1 MTIEQVNLSEKEKK
15 GFKQKWGLIIRLSL
29 TISILFYLGYKLNWT
44 ELGKQFRQ
52 VDLAW
57 LAAAC
62 FLVGITFIFGSIRW
76 CLLLKVQ
83 DIFLPLKT
91 VTALTLI
98 GQFFN
103 SFFLGSTGG
112 DVIKTL
118 YVLKYAPLKKAE
130 ATLSVIMDR
139 VMGLFILLCI
149 ALIAL
154 PWNFHLLAR
163 RAEIKPIA
171 VTLFVTFV
179 VILGGA
185 IGLAFIPFKRLPFFP
200 HRLWQTI
207 PRRDIIESIVA
218 GFRQHGHSLHLTLE
232 AIAYT
237 FALWLFVFDAGY
249 CIARATHLNVTFMQI
264 PVIFSIVLCIISLPI
279 SIGGHGIREGAFII
293 MFAAFGVIT
302 IDKQTG
308 GGKEPAILFSILFF
322 AINSVWSLLG
332 GLVYLTFQ
340 HNFVKIDAEKKVP

>member
-1 MTIEQVNLSEKEKK
+1 MIIEQANLSEKGKK
-15 GFKQKWGLIIRLSL
+15 GFEWSWGSLIRLSL

-52 VDLAW
+52 IDLAW
-57 LAAAC
+57 LTAAC
-62 FLVGITFIFGSIRW
+62 LLAGITIILGSIRW
-76 CLLLKVQ
+76 WLLLKVQ

-112 DVIKTL
+112 DVVKTL
-118 YVLKYAPLKKAE
+118 YIFKYAPFKKTK
-130 ATLSVIMDR
+130 ATLSIIMDR
-139 VMGLFILLCI
+139 VIGLFVLLFL

-154 PWNFHLLAR
+154 PWHFHLLAR
-163 RAEIKPIA
+163 RAEIKSIA
-171 VTLFVTFV
+171 VTLFVIFG

-185 IGLAFIPFKRLPFFP
+185 ISLAFIPFKRLSFFP
-200 HRLWQTI
+200 HRLWQKI
-207 PRRDIIESIVA
+207 PRRDVVESLVA

-232 AIAYT
+232 AIASSL
-237 FALWLFVFDAGY
+237 ANWSFVFVAGY
-249 CIARATHLNVTFMQI
+249 CIARAIHINVTFMQI
-264 PVIFSIVLCIISLPI
+264 PIIFSIVLCVISLPI

-293 MFAAFGVIT
+293 VFAAFGVIT

-322 AINSVWSLLG
+322 AIYSVWSLLG

-340 HNFVKIDAEKKVP
+340 HNFVKIDAGK

>member
-15 GFKQKWGLIIRLSL
+15 RIKWSWGLIIRLSL
-29 TISILFYLGYKLNWT
+29 TISILIYLGYRLNWT
-44 ELGKQFRQ
+44 ELGKQFGQ

-57 LAAAC
+57 LTAAC
-62 FLVGITFIFGSIRW
+62 LLVGITFIFGSIRW
-76 CLLLKVQ
+76 WLLLKVQ
-83 DIFLPLKT
+83 DIYLPLKT

-103 SFFLGSTGG
+103 SFFLGATGG

-118 YVLKYAPLKKAE
+118 YLLKYAPFKKTQA
-130 ATLSVIMDR
+130 ALSVIMDR
-139 VMGLFILLCI
+139 VMGLFILLSI

-171 VTLFVTFV
+171 VALFITFGV
-179 VILGGA
+179 LLGGA
-185 IGLAFIPFKRLPFFP
+185 ISLAFIPFKRLSIFP
-200 HRLWQTI
+200 HRLWQMI
-207 PRRDIIESIVA
+207 PRRDIIESLVA
-218 GFRQHGHSLHLTLE
+218 GFRQHGYSLRLTLE
-232 AIAYT
+232 AIAYS
-237 FALWLFVFDAGY
+237 FACWLFVFVAGY
-249 CIARATHLNVTFMQI
+249 CIARATHINMTFMQI
-264 PVIFSIVLCIISLPI
+264 PIIFSIVICVISLPI

-308 GGKEPAILFSILFF
+308 GGQEQAILFSILFF
-322 AINSVWSLLG
+322 AIYSVWSLLG

-340 HNFVKIDAEKKVP
+340 HNFVKIDEGK

>member
-1 MTIEQVNLSEKEKK
+1 MTIGQVNLAEKGKK
-15 GFKQKWGLIIRLSL
+15 KFKWSWGLIIRLSL
-29 TISILFYLGYKLNWT
+29 TMSILFYLGYKLNWT

-57 LAAAC
+57 LTAAC
-62 FLVGITFIFGSIRW
+62 LLVGITSIFGSIRW
-76 CLLLKVQ
+76 WLLLKVQ
-83 DIFLPLKT
+83 DIYLPLKT

-112 DVIKTL
+112 DVIKIL
-118 YVLKYAPLKKAE
+118 YILKYAPLKKTK

-139 VMGLFILLCI
+139 VIGLFILLCI

-171 VTLFVTFV
+171 ITLIVTFG

-185 IGLAFIPFKRLPFFP
+185 ISLAFIPFKRLSFFP
-200 HRLWQTI
+200 HRLWQII

-232 AIAYT
+232 AIASS
-237 FALWLFVFDAGY
+237 FALWLFVFVAGY
-249 CIARATHLNVTFMQI
+249 CIARATHLNVTLMEI
-264 PVIFSIVLCIISLPI
+264 PIILSIVICVISLPI

-293 MFAAFGVIT
+293 MFAAFGIIT

-322 AINSVWSLLG
+322 AIYSVWSLLG

-340 HNFVKIDAEKKVP
+340 HNFVKIDAGK